1 MPAIKKLTIAALPGR
16 TVSARAIAAAT
27 RRNTLAATVTIAVLA
42 LGVTACKSS
51 SHASAPAAAT
61 NAPATQTQADDTN
74 SPSAA
79 GSPSTSA
86 SVNPASASPAA
97 SSATASSAP
106 AAGGELNACSLLTG
120 AQASSLTGHQLDA
133 GTASTLAPGQD
144 ACHYS
149 GGGYDLR
156 VTVYQPSS
164 GVSWNMMQSALSG
177 AGTVMQVSG
186 VGDKAMFGGIELDV
200 ATGKWLVA
208 IQGAD
213 SKVGQD
219 AAAIA
224 IGKELVGALA
234 SK

>member
-1 MPAIKKLTIAALPGR
+1 MPATKKLTIAALPGR

-27 RRNTLAATVTIAVLA
+27 RRNTFAATVTIAVLA

-51 SHASAPAAAT
+51 SHASAPAAT
-61 NAPATQTQADDTN
+61 NAPATQTQADDTS

-97 SSATASSAP
+97 SSAPASSAP
-106 AAGGELNACSLLTG
+106 AAAGGELNACSLLTG

-164 GVSWNMMQSALSG
+164 GVSWATMQRVLSG
-177 AGTVMQVSG
+177 AGTVTQVPG

-213 SKVGQD
+213 DKVGQD
-219 AAAIA
+219 ASAIA

>member
-1 MPAIKKLTIAALPGR
+1 MRFNI
-16 TVSARAIAAAT
+16 
-27 RRNTLAATVTIAVLA
+27 LAATATVVVLA
-42 LGVTACKSS
+42 FGATACKSS
-51 SHASAPAAAT
+51 SHGSGVPTAASNPPATETQADSDNPNLSASPSASTSPSAATSAAASTSAANSPSASASASASTAPAAA
-61 NAPATQTQADDTN
+61 
-74 SPSAA
+74 
-79 GSPSTSA
+79 
-86 SVNPASASPAA
+86 
-97 SSATASSAP
+97 
-106 AAGGELNACSLLTG
+106 AGGEIDACSLLTG
-120 AQASSLTGHQLDA
+120 AQASSLTGHDLDA

-164 GVSWNMMQSALSG
+164 GVSWGIMQGALSG

-186 VGDKAMFGGIELDV
+186 VGDKAMFAGIELDV

-213 SKVGQD
+213 AKVGQD
-219 AAAIA
+219 ASAIA
-224 IGKELVGALA
+224 VGKELVGALA